1 MAIPGLVP
9 TQAIPA
15 EMCAL
20 VPTHTITPTDIVS
33 IAQEATIQRGKSST
47 KAVSLGV
54 LHSFL
59 FVTQFRKLPGS
70 MAAEAPLTEVF
81 ARERTPLLTTS

>member
-9 TQAIPA
+9 TQAMPA

-33 IAQEATIQRGKSST
+33 TAQEATIQRGKSTT
-47 KAVSLGV
+47 KAASLGG

-59 FVTQFRKLPGS
+59 FVTQFKTFPGS

-81 ARERTPLLTTS
+81 ARERTALPTTS